1 MPKISAP
8 TVREHHAAQRDLIL
22 DAVGDILAER
32 GPGQLELAQVA
43 RRVGLARTSLY
54 RYGRDRDDLVA
65 AWLDREFGPIF
76 RQAEDALE
84 GPGEPFERLMRWLD
98 VQVAFA
104 EVPRHRAAGRIMAEF
119 ASLPPSV
126 KKAMDDQHSRMNA
139 SLLKVV
145 RLAVADQPD
154 RDPQLVASL
163 ISAVTTAAVGCVTPH
178 GGPAAKQ
185 EATIAFTALLGVPVP
200 LAS

>member
-22 DAVGDILAER
+22 NAVGEIVAER
-32 GPGQLELAQVA
+32 GPNQLELAQVA

-65 AWLDREFGPIF
+65 AWLDREFGPVF
-76 RQAEDALE
+76 RQAMLALE
-84 GPGEPFERLMRWLD
+84 GHGDPYQRLLNWLD

-104 EVPRHRAAGRIMAEF
+104 QLPRHAAAGRILAELT
-119 ASLPPSV
+119 SLPATVRSTLDVQHDRMQSV
-126 KKAMDDQHSRMNA
+126 LTRTVAEAMDH
-139 SLLKVV
+139 
-145 RLAVADQPD
+145 QPD

-163 ISAVTTAAVGCVTPH
+163 LSAVTNAAIGGVQSH
-178 GGPAAKQ
+178 GGARAREEAAL
-185 EATIAFTALLGVPVP
+185 AYSALLGLVPVP
-200 LAS
+200 A

>member
-22 DAVGDILAER
+22 DAVGEIVAER
-32 GPGQLELAQVA
+32 GPAQLELSQVA

-65 AWLDREFGPIF
+65 AWLDREYGPVF
-76 RQAEDALE
+76 REAELALNSS
-84 GPGEPFERLMRWLD
+84 GEPFERLMKWLD

-104 EVPRHRAAGRIMAEF
+104 QTPRHAAAGRIMAEF
-119 ASLPPSV
+119 SALPSSV
-126 KKAMDDQHSRMNA
+126 RKAMDDQHGKMQA
-139 SLLKVV
+139 ALLNVV
-145 RLAVADQPD
+145 TQAIAGQPD
-154 RDPQLVASL
+154 RDAVLITNL

-185 EATIAFTALLGVPVP
+185 EASLAFSALLGQVP
-200 LAS
+200 AAI

>member
-22 DAVGDILAER
+22 DAVGEIVAER
-32 GPGQLELAQVA
+32 GPAQLELSQVA

-65 AWLDREFGPIF
+65 AWLDREYGPVF
-76 RQAEDALE
+76 RQAETALNT
-84 GPGEPFERLMRWLD
+84 PGDPYQRLMNWLD

-104 EVPRHRAAGRIMAEF
+104 QTPRHAAAGRIMAEF

-126 KKAMDDQHSRMNA
+126 RKAMDDQHSRLQA
-139 SLLKVV
+139 SLRQVV
-145 RLAVADQPD
+145 AAAVADQPD
-154 RDPQLVASL
+154 RDPVLVASL
-163 ISAVTTAAVGCVTPH
+163 VSAVTTAAVGCVTPH

-185 EATIAFTALLGVPVP
+185 EASVAIGALIGRPTA
-200 LAS
+200 S